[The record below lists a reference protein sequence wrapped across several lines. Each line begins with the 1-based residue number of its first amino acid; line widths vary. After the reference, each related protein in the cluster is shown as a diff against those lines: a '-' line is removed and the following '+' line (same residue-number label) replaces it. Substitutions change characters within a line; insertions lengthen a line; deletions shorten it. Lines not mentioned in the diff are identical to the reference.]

1 MNYQLIKPINAVY
14 TPLQQVL
21 TNRGMTLPQ
30 IEKYFNTTDEDC
42 IPPSCLDNLREGV
55 ECFLKHVGTT
65 DRTLIVV
72 DSDADGYTSSAL
84 LINWMYEKWPTYV
97 LQNVTWIIH
106 EGKQHGISDIMDT
119 CREYDFIIIPDAGSN
134 DYAEHKEL
142 REAGIDVLVLDH
154 HEADHVSED
163 AIVINNQL
171 SQDYDNKSLS
181 GVGVVYKFCLA
192 IDERNSENRV
202 DKYLDLVAL
211 GLISDM
217 MDLRNIETHHLIEQ
231 GLKNITNPYFY
242 SMCQKN
248 SFSIGPT
255 VTPHGVA
262 WFVTPFINAFTRS
275 GSQKE
280 KELVF
285 KAMLNHC
292 AFKKVPSTKRG
303 HKAGEEE
310 TIVEQAVRESIN
322 VKRRQTIAQDTT
334 LGKLEKSIVDNNMMS
349 NKVLLFLMPI
359 GSINKNLAG
368 LIANQIAAKYQR
380 PTAILIRQDDGSYE
394 GSARGC
400 DNIGIDNF
408 KDICQETGFVKYAEG
423 HQSAFGLGI
432 ESEDIDS
439 FIEATNDALEGMRN
453 EPIYFVD
460 YIFSPTDSMANTIL
474 CIDGLK
480 SIWGQNLP
488 EPKVVIKNLKVTSDN
503 VMLLSPTVHPTIK
516 FNLPNG
522 VSAIKFG
529 ASEDEYNDLVSG
541 DKTVDIL
548 GYCAVNE
555 WQGVRNPQIKIIQ
568 YDCKATSPYKTI
580 ADWGF

>member
-1 MNYQLIKPINAVY
+1 MKYQLIKPINAAY
-14 TPLQQVL
+14 TTLQQVL

-30 IEKYFNTTDEDC
+30 ISKYFNTTDDDI
-42 IPPSCLDNLREGV
+42 IPPSNLDNLREGV
-55 ECFLKHVGTT
+55 ECFLKHVDTT
-65 DRTLIVV
+65 DKTLIVV

-97 LQNVTWIIH
+97 LQNVSWVIH
-106 EGKQHGISDIMDT
+106 EGKQHGISDIMDI
-119 CREYDFIIIPDAGSN
+119 CREQDFIIIPDAGSN
-134 DYAEHKEL
+134 DYAEHKAL
-142 REAGIDVLVLDH
+142 KDAGIDVLVLDH
-154 HEADHVSED
+154 HEADHESKD

-171 SQDYDNKSLS
+171 SRCYENKSLS

-192 IDERNSENRV
+192 IDELNLENRV

-217 MDLRNIETHHLIEQ
+217 MDLRSIETHHLIQE
-231 GLKNITNPYFY
+231 GLKNIRNPYFY

-248 SFSIGPT
+248 AFSIGST

-285 KAMLNHC
+285 KAMLNHY
-292 AFKKVPSTKRG
+292 AFKKIPSTKRG
-303 HKAGEEE
+303 HKAGDEE

-322 VKRRQTIAQDTT
+322 VKRRQTTTQDAM
-334 LGKLEKSIVDNNMMS
+334 LSKLEKSIVDNNMMD

-368 LIANQIAAKYQR
+368 LIANQIASKYQR

-432 ESEDIDS
+432 ESNNVDN
-439 FIEATNDALEGMRN
+439 FIEATNDALKNMSN

-460 YIFSPTDSMANTIL
+460 YIFSPNDNMASTIL
-474 CIDGLK
+474 NIEELK

-488 EPKVVIKNLKVTSDN
+488 EPKIVVKNLRVTSDN
-503 VMLLSPTVHPTIK
+503 VALLSPGLHPTIK
-516 FNLPNG
+516 FNLANNI
-522 VSAIKFG
+522 SAIKFG
-529 ASEDEYNDLVSG
+529 ASQEEYDELISG
-541 DKTVDIL
+541 NKIVDIL
-548 GYCAVNE
+548 GYCTVNE
-555 WQGVRNPQIKIIQ
+555 WQGMRNPQIKIIQ
-568 YDCKATSPYKTI
+568 YDFKTI
-580 ADWGF
+580 TDWGF